1 MTVSVIV
8 YGRNDG
14 HGYNLHKRVAISLN
28 CIAEKLDHEDD
39 EIIFVDWNSPEHLPT
54 LIEDIF
60 DTLTSNAQSR
70 IRTFRVRSNIHD
82 EISPRDSKRPTIEPF
97 ARNVGIRRSNTK
109 NNWILNTNTDMLFLS
124 QAGSLSTLISQL
136 PKGFYNAYRYEIPEY
151 LWNSTSRLHPSEFID
166 QVHKWRGSARLTRK
180 VFLQR
185 EDHKVPDGPGDFQL
199 APRETFFELN
209 GFPESMRYGWHVDS
223 AMSQLLVGK
232 LGFPII
238 LEENQL
244 EGFHCN
250 HLRHLTHFHT
260 SNEKQNKYEY
270 GDSVVLS
277 EDNWGLIDRE
287 IEEINVPN
295 LNLNIQ
301 ETIKK
306 LRFDSSVRP
315 ESSLDVVTD
324 IFYPTELTLT
334 FLVDL
339 LVTKQVNSHVRYLGF
354 NQGVSKQLS
363 EIAKGFG
370 LKFDATEIGN
380 DLSYNSLKL
389 DNTSLIIIDLGID
402 EASTHGTHIEDLSI
416 PTRAG
421 MAKLAENLPSLAHIL
436 RSKSPS
442 TEIAVIGPLS
452 WGLRL
457 ILSNDFQTPL
467 FNNYSQILAGRVR
480 VMPQSQN
487 SNLGNK
493 LTQAEIRNHFGLPN
507 SGDLVSTVFR
517 FTLRFAPDWLKQIL
531 KPIVYFL
538 FRSIQKLR

>member
-1 MTVSVIV
+1 MTLSVIV

-14 HGYNLHKRVAISLN
+14 HGYNMHKRVAISLN

-60 DTLTSNAQSR
+60 DTLTSKAQSR
-70 IRTFRVRSNIHD
+70 IRIFRVRSKIHD
-82 EISPRDSKRPTIEPF
+82 ELSPTDSKRPTIEPF
-97 ARNVGIRRSNTK
+97 ARNVGIRRSNPK
-109 NNWILNTNTDMLFLS
+109 NDWILNTNTDMVFLS

-151 LWNSTSRLHPSEFID
+151 LWNSTSRLHSTEFMD
-166 QVHKWRGSARLTRK
+166 QLHNWSISARLTRK

-232 LGFPII
+232 LGFPTI

-260 SNEKQNKYEY
+260 NNEKQNEYVY
-270 GDSVVLS
+270 GDDVVLS

-287 IEEINVPN
+287 IEEINVSS
-295 LNLNIQ
+295 LNQNIQ
-301 ETIKK
+301 KTLKK
-306 LRFDSSVRP
+306 LGINSSVKP
-315 ESSLDVVTD
+315 ESSVDIVAD
-324 IFYPTELTLT
+324 IFYPTDLTLT

-339 LVTKQVNSHVRYLGF
+339 LVTKQANSHVEYLGF
-354 NQGVSKQLS
+354 NPRFRDQLS
-363 EIAKGFG
+363 EIAKDFS

-380 DLSYNSLKL
+380 DLSYNSVVL

-402 EASTHGTHIEDLSI
+402 EAGTHGTHIKDLSI
-416 PTRAG
+416 PIRVG
-421 MAKLAENLPSLAHIL
+421 MAKLAENLPSLAQIL
-436 RSKSPS
+436 RSKSPN

-457 ILSNDFQTPL
+457 ILGNDFQTPL

-480 VMPQSQN
+480 EIPQSQN
-487 SNLGNK
+487 SNLGKK
-493 LTQAEIRNHFGLPN
+493 LTQAEIRNHFGLPISRN
-507 SGDLVSTVFR
+507 LVSSVFR
-517 FTLRFAPDWLKQIL
+517 HTLRFAPRWLKRIL

>member
-14 HGYNLHKRVAISLN
+14 HGYNMHKRVAISLN

-60 DTLTSNAQSR
+60 DTLTSKAQGR
-70 IRTFRVRSNIHD
+70 IRTFRVRSSIHD
-82 EISPRDSKRPTIEPF
+82 ELSPADSKRPTIEPF
-97 ARNVGIRRSNTK
+97 ARNVGIRRSNPK
-109 NNWILNTNTDMLFLS
+109 NNWILNTNTDMVFLS
-124 QAGSLSTLISQL
+124 QVGSLSRLISQL

-151 LWNSTSRLHPSEFID
+151 LWNSTSRMHSAEFMD
-166 QVHKWRGSARLTRK
+166 KLQNWSTSARLTRK

-199 APRETFFELN
+199 APRETFFELK

-260 SNEKQNKYEY
+260 SNEKQNEYEY
-270 GDSVVLS
+270 GDEVVLS
-277 EDNWGLIDRE
+277 DDNWGLFDRE
-287 IEEINVPN
+287 IEEIYVPN
-295 LNLNIQ
+295 LNLNIE
-301 ETIKK
+301 ETLKK
-306 LRFDSSVRP
+306 LGPSLSVQP
-315 ESSLDVVTD
+315 ESSVNVVTD
-324 IFYPTELTLT
+324 IFYPTDLTLT
-334 FLVDL
+334 FLIDL
-339 LVTKQVNSHVRYLGF
+339 LVTKQANSHVKYLGF
-354 NQGVSKQLS
+354 NQRVKDQLS
-363 EIAKGFG
+363 EIVQRFS
-370 LKFDATEIGN
+370 LKFDASEIDN
-380 DLSYNSLKL
+380 DLSYNSIKL

-402 EASTHGTHIEDLSI
+402 EASAHGTQIKDLSLPI
-416 PTRAG
+416 RAG

-436 RSKSPS
+436 RSKSPH

-480 VMPQSQN
+480 EVPQSQN

-493 LTQAEIRNHFGLPN
+493 LTQAEIRNHFGLPTTR
-507 SGDLVSTVFR
+507 DLVSSVFR
-517 FTLRFAPDWLKQIL
+517 FTLRFAPRWLKRVL

>member
-8 YGRNDG
+8 YGRNDD
-14 HGYNLHKRVAISLN
+14 HGYNMHKRVAISLN

-60 DTLTSNAQSR
+60 DTLTSKAQAR
-70 IRTFRVRSNIHD
+70 IRTFRVRSRIHD
-82 EISPRDSKRPTIEPF
+82 ELSPADSKRPTIEPF
-97 ARNVGIRRSNTK
+97 ARNVGIRRSNPK
-109 NNWILNTNTDMLFLS
+109 NNWILNTNTDMVFLT
-124 QAGSLSTLISQL
+124 QAGSLSTLISKL
-136 PKGFYNAYRYEIPEY
+136 PKGFYNSYRYEIPEY
-151 LWNSTSRLHPSEFID
+151 LWNSTSRLHSVEFMD
-166 QVHKWRGSARLTRK
+166 KLRNWSTSARLTRK

-185 EDHKVPDGPGDFQL
+185 EDHIVPDGPGDFQL

-238 LEENQL
+238 LEENQV

-260 SNEKQNKYEY
+260 TNEKQNEYDY
-270 GDSVVLS
+270 GDEVVLS
-277 EDNWGLIDRE
+277 EDNWGLFDRE
-287 IEEINVPN
+287 IEEVNVPS
-295 LNLNIQ
+295 LNLNIN
-301 ETIKK
+301 EALKK
-306 LRFDSSVRP
+306 LGFNSKVQP
-315 ESSLDVVTD
+315 ESSVDVVTD
-324 IFYPTELTLT
+324 VFYPTDLTLT

-339 LVTKQVNSHVRYLGF
+339 LVTKQANSHIKYLGF
-354 NQGVSKQLS
+354 NQRVKDQLS

-370 LKFDATEIGN
+370 LKFDETKIGN
-380 DLSYNSLKL
+380 DLNYNFLEL
-389 DNTSLIIIDLGID
+389 NNTSLIIIDLGVDAASRNGTQID
-402 EASTHGTHIEDLSI
+402 DLSLPI
-416 PTRAG
+416 RAG
-421 MAKLAENLPSLAHIL
+421 MTKLAENLPTLAHVL
-436 RSKSPS
+436 RSKSLN

-457 ILSNDFQTPL
+457 VLSNDFQTPL

-480 VMPQSQN
+480 EKPQSQS
-487 SNLGNK
+487 SNLGKK
-493 LTQAEIRNHFGLPN
+493 LMQAEIRNHFGLPI
-507 SGDLVSTVFR
+507 GRDLVSSVFR
-517 FTLRFAPDWLKQIL
+517 FILRFAPRWLKRIL
-531 KPIVYFL
+531 KPAVYFL

>member
-14 HGYNLHKRVAISLN
+14 HGYNMHKRVAISLN

-60 DTLTSNAQSR
+60 DTLTTKAQGR
-70 IRTFRVRSNIHD
+70 IRTFRVRSSIHD
-82 EISPRDSKRPTIEPF
+82 ELSPADSKRPTIEPF
-97 ARNVGIRRSNTK
+97 ARNVGIRRSNPK
-109 NNWILNTNTDMLFLS
+109 NNWILNTNTDMVFLS
-124 QAGSLSTLISQL
+124 QVGSLSTLISQL

-151 LWNSTSRLHPSEFID
+151 LWNSTSRLHSAEFID
-166 QVHKWRGSARLTRK
+166 KLHNWSTSARLTRK

-199 APRETFFELN
+199 APRETFFELK

-260 SNEKQNKYEY
+260 SNEKQNEYEY
-270 GDSVVLS
+270 GDEVVLS
-277 EDNWGLIDRE
+277 DDNWGLIDRE
-287 IEEINVPN
+287 IQEVSVPN
-295 LNLNIQ
+295 LNQNIQ
-301 ETIKK
+301 ETINK
-306 LRFDSSVRP
+306 LRSNSSVQP

-324 IFYPTELTLT
+324 IFYPTDLTLT

-339 LVTKQVNSHVRYLGF
+339 LVTKQENSHIRYLGF
-354 NQGVSKQLS
+354 NQRVKDQLS
-363 EIAKGFG
+363 EIVKGFG
-370 LKFDATEIGN
+370 LKFEETEIGN
-380 DLSYNSLKL
+380 DLNYNFLEL
-389 DNTSLIIIDLGID
+389 DNTSLIVIDLGVD
-402 EASTHGTHIEDLSI
+402 EASRHGTQIEDLSLLI
-416 PTRAG
+416 RAG
-421 MAKLAENLPSLAHIL
+421 MAKLAENLPTLAHIL
-436 RSKSPS
+436 RSKSPN

-480 VMPQSQN
+480 EKSQSQN
-487 SNLGNK
+487 SYLGK
-493 LTQAEIRNHFGLPN
+493 KVTQAEIQNHFGLPIN
-507 SGDLVSTVFR
+507 RDLVSSVFR
-517 FTLRFAPDWLKQIL
+517 FALKFTPRWLKRIL
-531 KPIVYFL
+531 KPAVYFL